1 MNISAAQ
8 KMLLR
13 KRTAHGFTVI
23 VRWIFLLALSFILLY
38 PLLYMISG
46 SVKAISDF
54 SDPTVTWIPKN
65 YSLDSFARA
74 AEALNLWPSLKNT
87 LVLEIVSAL
96 IEIVTCSIAAYGMAR
111 FEFRGKKLLMFS
123 MILTILV
130 PEQLTAIPTL
140 LNFRQLDFLGI
151 LRLIGMALGT
161 ELRPNILDTPL
172 TFYLPSLFAVGLRGG
187 LLIFIYMQ
195 FFKGLPKELEEAA
208 WIDGAGPIRTF
219 IRIIVPSSGVV
230 LVTVFLFS
238 FIWHWNDYYLA
249 LIYTLENRPL
259 AVQLYN
265 IFSALS
271 ILGYGQWTYQAVSA
285 VLAACLIFI
294 AVPLLIYIILQ
305 RKFIQSIDR
314 VGIVG

>member
-1 MNISAAQ
+1 MNISTAQ
-8 KMLLR
+8 KTLLR
-13 KRTAHGFTVI
+13 KRTVHGFTVI
-23 VRWIFLLALSFILLY
+23 VRWIFLLAFSFILLY

-46 SVKAISDF
+46 SVKAIQDF

-65 YSLDSFARA
+65 YSLDSLARA
-74 AEALNLWPSLKNT
+74 AEALKLWPSLKNT

-130 PEQLTAIPTL
+130 PEQLTTIPTL

-195 FFKGLPKELEEAA
+195 FFK
-208 WIDGAGPIRTF
+208 
-219 IRIIVPSSGVV
+219 
-230 LVTVFLFS
+230 
-238 FIWHWNDYYLA
+238 
-249 LIYTLENRPL
+249 
-259 AVQLYN
+259 
-265 IFSALS
+265 
-271 ILGYGQWTYQAVSA
+271 
-285 VLAACLIFI
+285 
-294 AVPLLIYIILQ
+294 
-305 RKFIQSIDR
+305 
-314 VGIVG
+314 

>member
-8 KMLLR
+8 KTLLR

-219 IRIIVPSSGVV
+219 IKIIVPSSGVV
-230 LVTVFLFS
+230 LVTVFLF
-238 FIWHWNDYYLA
+238 F
-249 LIYTLENRPL
+249 
-259 AVQLYN
+259 
-265 IFSALS
+265 
-271 ILGYGQWTYQAVSA
+271 
-285 VLAACLIFI
+285 
-294 AVPLLIYIILQ
+294 
-305 RKFIQSIDR
+305 
-314 VGIVG
+314 